1 MSERKLATVRMIDS
15 IVPIEG
21 ADKIE
26 KAIIGGWSVVVQKG
40 DYSVNQK
47 VIFFEI
53 DSWIPNELAP
63 FLSKGKEPSEFEGV
77 KGERL
82 RTVRLRGQLSQGL
95 ILPLEIVLEHFQ
107 EEPEVGTDVTEIL
120 GIKKWERPVPTQLAG
135 QVKGNFPS
143 FIPKTDQER
152 VQNLVSEI
160 EHHSKVETTFE
171 VTEKLN
177 GSSMT
182 VFLHDGEFGV
192 CSRNLQLKIEGNE
205 TNAFIRAAKQYNLEE
220 NMRSLDYD
228 GFAFQ
233 GELVGEGIQGNPYKI
248 NGIKFYVYN
257 VYSIRTQRYIN
268 PRWARLFAE
277 DLGLEY
283 VPVLDT
289 KFVINTDVEGLLE
302 IAEGTSVL
310 NEEVEREGIVFKS
323 NSGDFS
329 FKAISNK
336 WLLKGGE

>member
-1 MSERKLATVRMIDS
+1 MRKLATVRIIDEINDIDES
-15 IVPIEG
+15 DFLEV
-21 ADKIE
+21 AT
-26 KAIIGGWSVVVQKG
+26 IGGWKIVVDKG
-40 DYSVNQK
+40 VYSEKQK
-47 VIFFEI
+47 VIMVEI
-53 DSWIPNELAP
+53 DSWIPTELAP

-95 ILPLEIVLEHFQ
+95 ILPLEILLEHFQ

-135 QVKGNFPS
+135 QVKGSFPS

-152 VQNLVSEI
+152 VQNLVSKV
-160 EHHSKVETTFE
+160 EHHSKMKTTFE
-171 VTEKLN
+171 ATEKLN

-182 VFLHDGEFGV
+182 VFLYNGEFGV

-205 TNAFIRAAKQYNLEE
+205 TNAFIKAAKQYNLEE

-257 VYSIRTQRYIN
+257 VYSIATQEYVK
-268 PRWARLFAE
+268 PRWARLFTE

-289 KFVINTDVEGLLE
+289 KFAINTDVKGLLE

-329 FKAISNK
+329 FKAISNN
-336 WLLKGGE
+336 WLIKGGE